1 MKRNLMKEAHKMTR
15 EIVNKYGD
23 VDYMT
28 QLGLCLSFLSQE
40 GGKEMVELKGT
51 EKQVKWA
58 EDIRNRIIKVN
69 EIFEKAIEGVD
80 MDKMAKSTWLDDN
93 MYVIAQTSLKN
104 ILVQEE
110 AKFFI
115 ENFRDLK
122 DLTVDV
128 TKPLDKRLKQYIT
141 DVKNPRMVRVGD
153 ILVQIE
159 FAGNRSFSDALSTA
173 FQM

>member
-93 MYVIAQTSLKN
+93 MYVIAQSSLKN
-104 ILVQEE
+104 ILAQEE

-122 DLTVDV
+122 DYMIENTLLYE
-128 TKPLDKRLKQYIT
+128 PEKQ
-141 DVKNPRMVRVGD
+141 VKF
-153 ILVQIE
+153 IYSLVKE
-159 FAGNRSFSDALSTA
+159 FEN
-173 FQM
+173 M

>member
-1 MKRNLMKEAHKMTR
+1 MKRNLMKEAHKLTKQ
-15 EIVNKYGD
+15 IVSEYGD
-23 VDYMT
+23 VDYRT

-40 GGKEMVELKGT
+40 KEGNEMVELKGT

-104 ILVQEE
+104 ILAQEE

-122 DLTVDV
+122 DYMIENTLLYE
-128 TKPLDKRLKQYIT
+128 PEKQ
-141 DVKNPRMVRVGD
+141 VKF
-153 ILVQIE
+153 IYSLVKE
-159 FAGNRSFSDALSTA
+159 FEN
-173 FQM
+173 M

>member
-1 MKRNLMKEAHKMTR
+1 MKRNLMKEAHKMTKQ
-15 EIVNKYGD
+15 IVSEYGD
-23 VDYMT
+23 VDYRT

-93 MYVIAQTSLKN
+93 MYVIAQISLKN
-104 ILVQEE
+104 ILAQEE

-122 DLTVDV
+122 DYMIENTLLYE
-128 TKPLDKRLKQYIT
+128 PEKQ
-141 DVKNPRMVRVGD
+141 VKF
-153 ILVQIE
+153 IYSLVKE
-159 FAGNRSFSDALSTA
+159 FEN
-173 FQM
+173 M

>member
-1 MKRNLMKEAHKMTR
+1 MKGNLMKEAHKMTR

-80 MDKMAKSTWLDDN
+80 MDKMKKSSWLDDN
-93 MYVIAQTSLKN
+93 MYVIAQISLKN
-104 ILVQEE
+104 ILAQES

-115 ENFRDLK
+115 DNFKGLK
-122 DLTVDV
+122 DYMIENTMLYEH
-128 TKPLDKRLKQYIT
+128 KKQVEFIYA
-141 DVKNPRMVRVGD
+141 
-153 ILVQIE
+153 LVNNFENIK
-159 FAGNRSFSDALSTA
+159 
-173 FQM
+173 

>member
-28 QLGLCLSFLSQE
+28 QLSLCLSFLSQK

-80 MDKMAKSTWLDDN
+80 MYKMAKSTWLDDN
-93 MYVIAQTSLKN
+93 MYVIAQASLKN

-115 ENFRDLK
+115 ENFRGLK
-122 DLTVDV
+122 DYMIENTLLYE
-128 TKPLDKRLKQYIT
+128 P
-141 DVKNPRMVRVGD
+141 KNKLNLYGH
-153 ILVQIE
+153 
-159 FAGNRSFSDALSTA
+159 
-173 FQM
+173 

>member
-1 MKRNLMKEAHKMTR
+1 MKRNLMKEAHKLTK
-15 EIVNKYGD
+15 EIKKQYPE
-23 VDYMT
+23 VDYKT

-40 GGKEMVELKGT
+40 KEGNEMVELKGT

-58 EDIRNRIIKVN
+58 KDIRNRIIKVN

-122 DLTVDV
+122 DYMIENTLLYE
-128 TKPLDKRLKQYIT
+128 PEKQ
-141 DVKNPRMVRVGD
+141 VKF
-153 ILVQIE
+153 IYSLVKE
-159 FAGNRSFSDALSTA
+159 FEN
-173 FQM
+173 M

>member
-1 MKRNLMKEAHKMTR
+1 MKRNLMKEAHKLTKQ
-15 EIVNKYGD
+15 IVSEYGD
-23 VDYMT
+23 VDYKT

-80 MDKMAKSTWLDDN
+80 MDKMAKSNWLDDN
-93 MYVIAQTSLKN
+93 MYVIAQISLKN
-104 ILVQEE
+104 ILAQES

-115 ENFRDLK
+115 DNFKGLK
-122 DLTVDV
+122 DYMIENTLLYEP
-128 TKPLDKRLKQYIT
+128 KKQVEFIWSL
-141 DVKNPRMVRVGD
+141 VR
-153 ILVQIE
+153 E
-159 FAGNRSFSDALSTA
+159 FEN
-173 FQM
+173 M

>member
-15 EIVNKYGD
+15 EIINQYGD
-23 VDYMT
+23 VDYRT

-40 GGKEMVELKGT
+40 KGDNEMVELKGT

-58 EDIRNRIIKVN
+58 KDIRNRIIKVN

-122 DLTVDV
+122 DYMIENTLLYE
-128 TKPLDKRLKQYIT
+128 PEKQ
-141 DVKNPRMVRVGD
+141 VKF
-153 ILVQIE
+153 IYSLVKE
-159 FAGNRSFSDALSTA
+159 FEN
-173 FQM
+173 M

>member
-1 MKRNLMKEAHKMTR
+1 MKRNLMKEAHKLTK
-15 EIVNKYGD
+15 EIKKQYPE
-23 VDYMT
+23 VDYKT

-40 GGKEMVELKGT
+40 KGDNEMVELKGT

-58 EDIRNRIIKVN
+58 KDIRNRIIKVN

-122 DLTVDV
+122 DYMIENTLLYEP
-128 TKPLDKRLKQYIT
+128 KKQ
-141 DVKNPRMVRVGD
+141 VKFIWSLVR
-153 ILVQIE
+153 E
-159 FAGNRSFSDALSTA
+159 FEN
-173 FQM
+173 M

>member
-1 MKRNLMKEAHKMTR
+1 MKRNLMKEAHKLTKQ
-15 EIVNKYGD
+15 IVSEYGD

-93 MYVIAQTSLKN
+93 MYVIAQASLKN
-104 ILVQEE
+104 ILAQEE

-122 DLTVDV
+122 DYMIENTLLYE
-128 TKPLDKRLKQYIT
+128 PEKQ
-141 DVKNPRMVRVGD
+141 VKFIYSLVR
-153 ILVQIE
+153 E
-159 FAGNRSFSDALSTA
+159 FEN
-173 FQM
+173 M

>member
-1 MKRNLMKEAHKMTR
+1 MKRNLMKEAHKLTKQ
-15 EIVNKYGD
+15 IVSEYED
-23 VDYMT
+23 VDYRT
-28 QLGLCLSFLSQE
+28 QLSLYLSFLSQE

-122 DLTVDV
+122 DYMIENTLLYE
-128 TKPLDKRLKQYIT
+128 PEKQ
-141 DVKNPRMVRVGD
+141 VKF
-153 ILVQIE
+153 IYSLVKE
-159 FAGNRSFSDALSTA
+159 FEN
-173 FQM
+173 M

>member
-1 MKRNLMKEAHKMTR
+1 MKRNLMKEAHKLTK
-15 EIVNKYGD
+15 EIKKQYPE
-23 VDYMT
+23 VDYKT

-40 GGKEMVELKGT
+40 KGDNEMVELKGT

-58 EDIRNRIIKVN
+58 KDIRNRIITVN

-93 MYVIAQTSLKN
+93 MDVIAQASLKN
-104 ILVQEE
+104 ILAQEE

-122 DLTVDV
+122 DYMIENTLLYE
-128 TKPLDKRLKQYIT
+128 PEKQ
-141 DVKNPRMVRVGD
+141 VKF
-153 ILVQIE
+153 IYSLVKE
-159 FAGNRSFSDALSTA
+159 FEN
-173 FQM
+173 M

>member
-1 MKRNLMKEAHKMTR
+1 MKRNLMKEAHKMTKQ
-15 EIVNKYGD
+15 IVNKYGD

-122 DLTVDV
+122 DYMIENTLLYE
-128 TKPLDKRLKQYIT
+128 PEKQ
-141 DVKNPRMVRVGD
+141 VKF
-153 ILVQIE
+153 IYSLVKE
-159 FAGNRSFSDALSTA
+159 FEN
-173 FQM
+173 M

>member
-122 DLTVDV
+122 DYMIENTLLYE
-128 TKPLDKRLKQYIT
+128 PEKQVEFIYA
-141 DVKNPRMVRVGD
+141 
-153 ILVQIE
+153 LVNNFE
-159 FAGNRSFSDALSTA
+159 N
-173 FQM
+173 M

>member
-1 MKRNLMKEAHKMTR
+1 MKRNLMKEAHKLTKQ
-15 EIVNKYGD
+15 IVSEYGD

-93 MYVIAQTSLKN
+93 MYVIAQASLKN
-104 ILVQEE
+104 ILAQEE

-122 DLTVDV
+122 DYMIENTLLYE
-128 TKPLDKRLKQYIT
+128 PEKQ
-141 DVKNPRMVRVGD
+141 VKF
-153 ILVQIE
+153 IYSLVKE
-159 FAGNRSFSDALSTA
+159 FEN
-173 FQM
+173 M

>member
-1 MKRNLMKEAHKMTR
+1 MKRNLMKEAHKLTKQ
-15 EIVNKYGD
+15 IVSEYGD
-23 VDYMT
+23 VDYRT

-93 MYVIAQTSLKN
+93 MYVIAQASLKN
-104 ILVQEE
+104 ILAQEE

-122 DLTVDV
+122 DYMIENTLLYE
-128 TKPLDKRLKQYIT
+128 PEKQ
-141 DVKNPRMVRVGD
+141 VKF
-153 ILVQIE
+153 IYSLVKE
-159 FAGNRSFSDALSTA
+159 FEN
-173 FQM
+173 M

>member
-1 MKRNLMKEAHKMTR
+1 MKRNLMKEAHKLTK
-15 EIVNKYGD
+15 EIKKQYPE
-23 VDYMT
+23 VDYKT

-122 DLTVDV
+122 DYMIENTLLYE
-128 TKPLDKRLKQYIT
+128 PEKQ
-141 DVKNPRMVRVGD
+141 VKF
-153 ILVQIE
+153 IYSLVKE
-159 FAGNRSFSDALSTA
+159 FEN
-173 FQM
+173 M

>member
-23 VDYMT
+23 VNYMT

-93 MYVIAQTSLKN
+93 MYVIAQASLKN
-104 ILVQEE
+104 ILAQEE

-122 DLTVDV
+122 DYMIENTLLYE
-128 TKPLDKRLKQYIT
+128 PEKQ
-141 DVKNPRMVRVGD
+141 VKF
-153 ILVQIE
+153 IYSLVKE
-159 FAGNRSFSDALSTA
+159 FEN
-173 FQM
+173 M

>member
-40 GGKEMVELKGT
+40 KEGNEMVELKGT

-122 DLTVDV
+122 DYMIENTLLYE
-128 TKPLDKRLKQYIT
+128 PEKQ
-141 DVKNPRMVRVGD
+141 VKF
-153 ILVQIE
+153 IYSLVKE
-159 FAGNRSFSDALSTA
+159 FEN
-173 FQM
+173 M

>member
-23 VDYMT
+23 VDYKT

-122 DLTVDV
+122 DYMIENTLLYE
-128 TKPLDKRLKQYIT
+128 PEKQ
-141 DVKNPRMVRVGD
+141 VKF
-153 ILVQIE
+153 IYSLVKE
-159 FAGNRSFSDALSTA
+159 FEN
-173 FQM
+173 M

>member
-1 MKRNLMKEAHKMTR
+1 MKRNLMKEAHKLTKQ
-15 EIVNKYGD
+15 IVSEYGD
-23 VDYMT
+23 VDYKT

-93 MYVIAQTSLKN
+93 MYVIAQASLKN

-122 DLTVDV
+122 DYMIENTLLYEP
-128 TKPLDKRLKQYIT
+128 KKQ
-141 DVKNPRMVRVGD
+141 VKF
-153 ILVQIE
+153 IYSLVKE
-159 FAGNRSFSDALSTA
+159 FEN
-173 FQM
+173 M

>member
-1 MKRNLMKEAHKMTR
+1 MKRNLMKEAHKLTK
-15 EIVNKYGD
+15 EIKKQYPE
-23 VDYMT
+23 VDYKT

-80 MDKMAKSTWLDDN
+80 MDKMTKSTWLDDN
-93 MYVIAQTSLKN
+93 MYVIAQASLKN
-104 ILVQEE
+104 ILAQES

-115 ENFRDLK
+115 DNFKGLK
-122 DLTVDV
+122 DYMIENIMLYEH
-128 TKPLDKRLKQYIT
+128 KKQVEFIWSL
-141 DVKNPRMVRVGD
+141 VR
-153 ILVQIE
+153 E
-159 FAGNRSFSDALSTA
+159 FEN
-173 FQM
+173 M

>member
-15 EIVNKYGD
+15 EIINKYGD

-28 QLGLCLSFLSQE
+28 QLGLCLSFLSQK

-122 DLTVDV
+122 DYMIENTLLYE
-128 TKPLDKRLKQYIT
+128 PEKQ
-141 DVKNPRMVRVGD
+141 VKF
-153 ILVQIE
+153 IYSLVKE
-159 FAGNRSFSDALSTA
+159 FEN
-173 FQM
+173 M

>member
-58 EDIRNRIIKVN
+58 EDLRARYSKMVDYAKTLVN
-69 EIFEKAIEGVD
+69 EIGVTDEIAEELEECGFESIEEAFNTLANTEKASKIISVFKVYRTDEQVEKSIKKFEKNIWYVYPSGKKERRVSEIECVICGVLSD
-80 MDKMAKSTWLDDN
+80 LEELRDAK
-93 MYVIAQTSLKN
+93 
-104 ILVQEE
+104 
-110 AKFFI
+110 
-115 ENFRDLK
+115 
-122 DLTVDV
+122 
-128 TKPLDKRLKQYIT
+128 
-141 DVKNPRMVRVGD
+141 
-153 ILVQIE
+153 
-159 FAGNRSFSDALSTA
+159 
-173 FQM
+173 

>member
-40 GGKEMVELKGT
+40 KEGNEMVELKGT

-104 ILVQEE
+104 ILVPHVIDIS
-110 AKFFI
+110 AVTFI
-115 ENFRDLK
+115 
-122 DLTVDV
+122 
-128 TKPLDKRLKQYIT
+128 IT
-141 DVKNPRMVRVGD
+141 S
-153 ILVQIE
+153 I
-159 FAGNRSFSDALSTA
+159 T
-173 FQM
+173 

>member
-1 MKRNLMKEAHKMTR
+1 MKRNLMKEAHKLTKQ
-15 EIVNKYGD
+15 IVSEYGD

-40 GGKEMVELKGT
+40 GGNEMVELKGT

-122 DLTVDV
+122 DYMIENTLLYE
-128 TKPLDKRLKQYIT
+128 PEKQ
-141 DVKNPRMVRVGD
+141 VKF
-153 ILVQIE
+153 IYSLVKE
-159 FAGNRSFSDALSTA
+159 FEN
-173 FQM
+173 M

>member
-1 MKRNLMKEAHKMTR
+1 MKRNLMKEAHKLTK
-15 EIVNKYGD
+15 EIKKQYPE
-23 VDYMT
+23 VDYKT

-40 GGKEMVELKGT
+40 KGDNEMVELKGT

-58 EDIRNRIIKVN
+58 KDIRNRIIKVN

-122 DLTVDV
+122 DYMIENTLLYE
-128 TKPLDKRLKQYIT
+128 PEKQ
-141 DVKNPRMVRVGD
+141 VKF
-153 ILVQIE
+153 IYSLVKE
-159 FAGNRSFSDALSTA
+159 FEN
-173 FQM
+173 M

>member
-1 MKRNLMKEAHKMTR
+1 MKRNLMKEAHKLTKQ
-15 EIVNKYGD
+15 IVSEYGD
-23 VDYMT
+23 VDYKT

-93 MYVIAQTSLKN
+93 MYVIAQISLKN
-104 ILVQEE
+104 ILAQEE

-122 DLTVDV
+122 DYMIENTLLYE
-128 TKPLDKRLKQYIT
+128 PEKQ
-141 DVKNPRMVRVGD
+141 VKF
-153 ILVQIE
+153 IYSLVKE
-159 FAGNRSFSDALSTA
+159 FEN
-173 FQM
+173 M

>member
-23 VDYMT
+23 VDYTT

-40 GGKEMVELKGT
+40 KEGNEMVEISIGT

-122 DLTVDV
+122 DYMIENTLLYE
-128 TKPLDKRLKQYIT
+128 PEKQ
-141 DVKNPRMVRVGD
+141 VKF
-153 ILVQIE
+153 IYSLVKE
-159 FAGNRSFSDALSTA
+159 FEN
-173 FQM
+173 M

>member
-1 MKRNLMKEAHKMTR
+1 MKEAHKLTK
-15 EIVNKYGD
+15 EIKKQYPE
-23 VDYMT
+23 VDYRT

-40 GGKEMVELKGT
+40 KEGNEMVELKGT

-122 DLTVDV
+122 DYMIENTLLYE
-128 TKPLDKRLKQYIT
+128 PEKQ
-141 DVKNPRMVRVGD
+141 VKF
-153 ILVQIE
+153 IYSLVKE
-159 FAGNRSFSDALSTA
+159 FEN
-173 FQM
+173 M

>member
-1 MKRNLMKEAHKMTR
+1 MKRNLMKEAHKLTKQ
-15 EIVNKYGD
+15 IVSEYGD
-23 VDYMT
+23 VDYKI

-122 DLTVDV
+122 DYMIENTLLYE
-128 TKPLDKRLKQYIT
+128 PEKQ
-141 DVKNPRMVRVGD
+141 VKF
-153 ILVQIE
+153 IYSLVKE
-159 FAGNRSFSDALSTA
+159 FEN
-173 FQM
+173 M